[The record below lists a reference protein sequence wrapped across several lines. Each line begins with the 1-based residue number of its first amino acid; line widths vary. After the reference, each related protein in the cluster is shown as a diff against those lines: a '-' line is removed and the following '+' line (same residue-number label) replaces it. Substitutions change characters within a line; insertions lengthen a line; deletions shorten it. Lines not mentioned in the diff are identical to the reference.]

1 MRLQPLC
8 SPAELATPCTL
19 IFVFSVYTVFS
30 HFWFC
35 FWLRRVSIAARWL
48 LLAVASRCGA
58 QTLEHMGSVVVAH
71 RLSCPKACAIFPD
84 QVSNPCPLRC
94 QVDSYPLDH
103 QGSPFSCFWGAVSL
117 VSRRLGG
124 EQPPKALTY
133 LCFFIGVAWLVA
145 YSQFP
150 FVE

>member
-84 QVSNPCPLRC
+84 QVSNPCVLCVVRWILTHWTTREVPL
-94 QVDSYPLDH
+94 
-103 QGSPFSCFWGAVSL
+103 AVSE
-117 VSRRLGG
+117 V
-124 EQPPKALTY
+124 Q
-133 LCFFIGVAWLVA
+133 
-145 YSQFP
+145 
-150 FVE
+150 